1 MSTQVEGIAQRVA
14 TLLAGM
20 TLEEKL
26 AQLVGVWVDA
36 GSGAGV
42 APMQDAMVDE
52 EPALE
57 DFARDGI
64 GQITRFYGTAPVDP
78 VSAARSL
85 RERQRWLVEHTR
97 TGIPAVVHEECL
109 TGLAAWQATT
119 FPVPLS
125 WGASF
130 DPELVREMGR
140 AIGATMRSLGVHQ
153 GLAPVL
159 DVVRDAR
166 WGRVEECI
174 SEDPYLVG
182 TVATSYVRGLQDEGV
197 VATLKHFV
205 GYSASRAGR
214 NLAPVHAGPREVADV
229 LLVPFEM
236 AVLDGG
242 ARSVMHSYAEV
253 DGLPA
258 AADRALLTGVLRDRW
273 GFDGV
278 VVADYFGVAFLAS
291 LHGVAVDLGDAAAQ
305 ALTAGVDVELPTGNA
320 YRTPLAGAVR
330 SGLVDEALVDR
341 AVLRAL
347 EETEDALVTFDRAR
361 ARLAYLREAAD
372 ASQRGAELA
381 RLRYQSG
388 IADFLQVLDAERT
401 LLEAQDRLVQGRTD
415 AMTAFVA
422 LYKALGVVWPTSA
435 GGGEGK

>member
-1 MSTQVEGIAQRVA
+1 MSTQVQGIAQRVA

-52 EPALE
+52 EPAFE

-119 FPVPLS
+119 FPAPLS

-305 ALTAGVDVELPTGNA
+305 ALTAGVDVELPTG
-320 YRTPLAGAVR
+320 TVGAVTYR
-330 SGLVDEALVDR
+330 
-341 AVLRAL
+341 
-347 EETEDALVTFDRAR
+347 
-361 ARLAYLREAAD
+361 AAD
-372 ASQRGAELA
+372 AIRA
-381 RLRYQSG
+381 RYLRNRNEIIG
-388 IADFLQVLDAERT
+388 
-401 LLEAQDRLVQGRTD
+401 
-415 AMTAFVA
+415 
-422 LYKALGVVWPTSA
+422 
-435 GGGEGK
+435 